1 MVEYGN
7 VILCHGI
14 GKIGGIETFFYELA
28 RKYKDYD
35 ITIVYAYGD
44 EKQLRRLKKI
54 C

>member
-28 RKYKDYD
+28 RKYGDYD
-35 ITIVYAYGD
+35 ITIAYAY
-44 EKQLRRLKKI
+44 EKNNIRWWYYG
-54 C
+54 